1 MHRFLQSAV
10 FCQIIDHTL
19 QPLFLV
25 LELLQVLVDQIS
37 QVTLVNLKRHD
48 KNIFFGHVLS
58 ILIMVLQLLQKEGFS
73 IILDLL
79 AFHDLLLL
87 HVLDTGSHAIE
98 DISSEILEVELFTK
112 LVEIINLLLLFCY
125 LHLDFPFVLLIA
137 E

>member
-1 MHRFLQSAV
+1 
-10 FCQIIDHTL
+10 
-19 QPLFLV
+19 
-25 LELLQVLVDQIS
+25 
-37 QVTLVNLKRHD
+37 
-48 KNIFFGHVLS
+48 
-58 ILIMVLQLLQKEGFS
+58 MVLQLLQKEGFS